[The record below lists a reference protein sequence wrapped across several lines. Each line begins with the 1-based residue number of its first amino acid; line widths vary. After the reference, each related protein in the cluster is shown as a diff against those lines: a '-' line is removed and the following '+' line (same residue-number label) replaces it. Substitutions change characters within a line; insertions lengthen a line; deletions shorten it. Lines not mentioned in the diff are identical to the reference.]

1 MTGNKFQRI
10 QNGTQQLRQMLRLV
24 NNEIFNAL
32 VSLIGMIVVF
42 AFMQPLYIIVVF
54 IYVTVFIWM
63 LKYFYDQTISLQDQQ
78 NEAIENA
85 TGSYVEGLGNILSIK
100 ATGVQKNFTQSISV
114 TENIRKKY
122 EQKLTRVNFQKWQMY
137 QAFNGV
143 IVSVFLLLIGR
154 DVVTGVL
161 SVGSIL
167 VVYSYVQQL
176 VTRSGEI
183 LDTYQQLIECKSAI
197 GRMMKILKSDDIP
210 EGGSKK
216 FPHIWQN
223 ITLSNINFSYPKS
236 AHSTKALPSL
246 NDVSLTIDKNQ
257 KIGIV
262 GKTGSGKS
270 TIAKIL
276 LGLYPIDS
284 GEYRIGSQSFA
295 DTSHESLTQ
304 HMSMVLQDS
313 EMFNMTIRENIT
325 LLRNI
330 PEETLVKSIKIAQL
344 ESVIARC
351 V

>member
-1 MTGNKFQRI
+1 MLQYPMSAKSDRSFTWWQLVKSVYYLVGEHSLKFTALLLILLTLQFNSILTPLILGKIVDFFTNYISGTSLKQFYMYVGIIGGLQVAVSYLRLSTKKALWLMSSTIGYTTRVRGFQKLMDLSLAWHDSEVTGNKFQRI

-167 VVYSYVQQL
+167 VVYSL
-176 VTRSGEI
+176 S
-183 LDTYQQLIECKSAI
+183 LI
-197 GRMMKILKSDDIP
+197 
-210 EGGSKK
+210 
-216 FPHIWQN
+216 HI
-223 ITLSNINFSYPKS
+223 
-236 AHSTKALPSL
+236 
-246 NDVSLTIDKNQ
+246 
-257 KIGIV
+257 
-262 GKTGSGKS
+262 
-270 TIAKIL
+270 
-276 LGLYPIDS
+276 
-284 GEYRIGSQSFA
+284 
-295 DTSHESLTQ
+295 
-304 HMSMVLQDS
+304 
-313 EMFNMTIRENIT
+313 
-325 LLRNI
+325 
-330 PEETLVKSIKIAQL
+330 
-344 ESVIARC
+344 
-351 V
+351 